1 MSTKAVPLTPP
12 RRCPVSHHTTDQE
25 DLVPR
30 DFTTQGKPSNLDC
43 PFAKFAAQNGLPDT
57 PESHDPIAAEFHQ
70 DVVSVNASTAA
81 TGPLGRCPI
90 RFLDKHSP
98 EEITSYFENHK
109 HELPRSH
116 QVCVQRYQR
125 NEAGAKQ
132 LDARYGSLTNMI
144 QGLGRSHKPYLPE
157 GEKAVNQDTTS
168 SSAVEK
174 WAESVSRPDS
184 AAPKAEVAVEDEQR
198 QSHFERPL
206 REIRVGESPSRPWGI
221 SVPVAK
227 EIPASALASE
237 ANQPEVPD
245 ISTPPAPVI
254 QDRAPQA
261 TKQQAS
267 TVPPATKSQPQVQSA
282 TSQDSTSAKSTQVIF
297 NGPVFFGYT
306 PEDAAAFLK
315 LLSTQTPDAGNT

>member
-1 MSTKAVPLTPP
+1 
-12 RRCPVSHHTTDQE
+12 
-25 DLVPR
+25 VPR

-144 QGLGRSHKPYLPE
+144 QGLGRSHKPYLP
-157 GEKAVNQDTTS
+157 GDEKAINQDATS

-184 AAPKAEVAVEDEQR
+184 TVPKAEIAVEDDQR

-237 ANQPEVPD
+237 ANQAQVSD
-245 ISTPPAPVI
+245 ISTPPAAMPT
-254 QDRAPQA
+254 DSAPRDA
-261 TKQQAS
+261 NKHAS
-267 TVPPATKSQPQVQSA
+267 SAPPKAQSRPLVPPVASSEA
-282 TSQDSTSAKSTQVIF
+282 TSAKPTQVIF

-315 LLSTQTPDAGNT
+315 LLGAQSPDADNT